1 MTFKQRRLEPSR
13 SHVTIGAHG
22 GPIRNLPR
30 LVIALLMS
38 FPPPWVLHRLGQLQR
53 RAAARSFARSA
64 AAPAEAQ
71 RDYLLALLAAN
82 ADSEYGRKYGFADI
96 RTPEEFAARV
106 PLVTYDDLEPYVER
120 LMAGER
126 GLLTTEAP
134 IFYALSTG
142 TTGGIKQIPVTPAY
156 RREFQRTVQ
165 VAFWHVYNKFPQA
178 FTGRFL
184 YSVSPRRRMVAG
196 DGLDIG
202 SMSGFNFTEQP
213 PLVRKLYAWPAE
225 LFEVADLPTRAYL
238 ALYLA
243 LVGDVSLITGVF
255 PLPIVTM
262 LRSLE
267 TLAEPLAADLASG
280 RLDGAKAL
288 SEAQRAFFER
298 HASPRPDLAA
308 RVRQLP
314 ATPVEARVAL
324 VFPKLRLVY
333 CWTTSTAGL
342 YLPELERRLGPGVA
356 VRDAIFAASEAWCNV
371 PMGEETPGGPAAVD
385 SVYLEFIEEQA
396 YQAGSRETMPV
407 TALVQGERYFVVTTN
422 ATGFYR
428 YLLGDVVE
436 VRGQYGATPNIH
448 FVRKAGAWSN
458 LAGEALDESH
468 VNAAVG
474 QALQAR
480 GLEATWFALVGDGHR
495 PGYTLHLEPAPQAAD
510 LPDDA
515 LQALAADVDERLRR
529 GVFFYNDVRAKALL
543 EPVAIARVPQ
553 GRTNAWRDRRVA
565 EGAGEAQ
572 LKTQHLFNE
581 PQALPAEFSP

>member
-1 MTFKQRRLEPSR
+1 
-13 SHVTIGAHG
+13 
-22 GPIRNLPR
+22 
-30 LVIALLMS
+30 MS
-38 FPPPWVLHRLGQLQR
+38 FPPPWILHRLGQLQR
-53 RAAARSFARSA
+53 RAAARAFARSA
-64 AAPAEAQ
+64 AEPARAQ
-71 RDYLLALLAAN
+71 GTYLLALLAAN
-82 ADSEYGRKYGFADI
+82 QDTEYGRKYGFATI

-106 PLVTYDDLEPYVER
+106 PLVTYDDLRPYVER

-126 GLLTTEAP
+126 GLLTAEAP
-134 IFYALSTG
+134 IFYGLSTG

-165 VAFWHVYNKFPQA
+165 IAFWHVYRRFPAA

-184 YSVSPRRRMVAG
+184 YSVSPRRRMLAG

-225 LFEVADLPTRAYL
+225 LFEVQDLEARAYL

-243 LVGDVSLITGVF
+243 LVGDISLITGVF

-267 TLAEPLAADLASG
+267 PLAETLAADLEHG
-280 RLDGAKAL
+280 RLDGAQAL
-288 SEAQRAFFER
+288 TPAQRAFFQR
-298 HASPRPDLAA
+298 YASPRPDLAR
-308 RVRQLP
+308 RVRQVP

-324 VFPKLRLVY
+324 LFPKLRLVY

-342 YLPELERRLGPGVA
+342 YLPELRRRLGPGVA
-356 VRDAIFAASEAWCNV
+356 VRDAIFAATEAWCNV
-371 PMGEETPGGPAAVD
+371 PMGDDAPGGPAAVD
-385 SVYLEFIEEQA
+385 CVYLEFIEEQA
-396 YQAGSRETMPV
+396 YAAGSRETVGV
-407 TALVQGERYFVVTTN
+407 TALEQGKRYFVVTTN

-436 VRGQYGATPNIH
+436 VRGRYGATPSLH

-458 LAGEALDESH
+458 LAGESLDETH
-468 VNAAVG
+468 VNEAVG
-474 QALQAR
+474 GALAAR
-480 GLEATWFALVGDGHR
+480 GLEASWFALVGDGGL
-495 PGYTLHLEPAPQAAD
+495 PGYTLHLEPAPHSAD
-510 LPDDA
+510 APDDA
-515 LQALAADVDERLRR
+515 LAALAAEVDERLRR

-543 EPVAIARVPQ
+543 RPVALARLPL
-553 GRTNAWRDRRVA
+553 GRWAAWRDRRVA

-572 LKTQHLFNE
+572 LKSQHLFDD
-581 PQALPAEFSP
+581 PQALPAEFRP